1 MSSIKSFTI
10 KIGSDTKEFEKGLK
24 KAEREIRSTQ
34 KSANDLAKSLKI
46 NYDENR
52 AILAQKQFQKA
63 IDQTEEKAKTLRK
76 QLDYLENSG
85 QIDTEVYAKFE
96 LELARTEAQALN
108 LRESLE
114 KVKNV
119 KIEQLN
125 EKIDKL
131 GDSITQAGQKMAGV
145 SLAAAGVVAG
155 AAAIGK
161 SAAATG
167 AEIDDMTQQFDIS
180 AETIQRW
187 NYLALQSGVDATA
200 FTRALIRARAA
211 MADLSTGTANAATET
226 LTALGISAGQFGS
239 DEEMFDG
246 IVKALADVKDSTLQ
260 TAYANEIFGDRIA
273 TQLLPYINAGTEDLA
288 KWNAEFDAMPSLTGE
303 EAAALAELDD
313 TFNRLSVTMEYAT
326 AQLGE
331 ALAPIIE
338 RVVEFIEGSVVPA
351 IKSLAEWFGS
361 LPEGMQNI
369 ILGLLGILAVASPLL
384 ILIGKIVPGL
394 KLLTSHLIKLNK
406 AQLITTA
413 GFASLAGAAGL
424 ALNLI
429 ANWKNMTWV
438 EKQLSML
445 AIAALVAAA
454 AVTVFHASWSLGLA
468 VGAIAA
474 GVAAGIAAINAAAQD
489 IVPEENINFTSDN
502 IGSYA
507 TGALNAANAFPDYS
521 YSGGGDSYSDTTYA
535 DQYNVTVNVT
545 NPGASAEEIAEA
557 VGREIATLAQSRR

>member
-1 MSSIKSFTI
+1 MATSFTI
-10 KIGSDTKEFEKGLK
+10 KIGADTNDFEKGLK
-24 KAEREIRSTQ
+24 KADREIRSTQ
-34 KSANDLAKSLKI
+34 KSADALAQSLKI

-52 AILAQKQFQKA
+52 AVQAQKQFQKA
-63 IDQTEEKAKTLRK
+63 IEQTEEKAKALRE
-76 QLDYLENSG
+76 QLDYMRTSG
-85 QIDTEVYAKFE
+85 QVDTEKYAKFE
-96 LELARTEAQALN
+96 LALAETEAKALD
-108 LRESLE
+108 LREGLE

-119 KIEQLN
+119 QIEQLN
-125 EKIDKL
+125 AKFDKL
-131 GDSITQAGQKMAGV
+131 GESITQAGQKMAGV
-145 SLAAAGVVAG
+145 SLATAGVIAG

-161 SAAATG
+161 GAAATG

-211 MADLSTGTANAATET
+211 MADLSTGTANAASDA

-246 IVKALADVKDSTLQ
+246 IIQALAKVEDSTLQ

-273 TQLLPYINAGTEDLA
+273 TQLLPYINAGAEDLA

-313 TFNRLSVTMEYAT
+313 TFNRLSVTMEYAR

-338 RVVEFIEGSVVPA
+338 RVVAFIEESFVPA
-351 IKSLAEWFGS
+351 IESLAEWFGN
-361 LPEGMQNI
+361 LPEGMQNT
-369 ILGLLGILAVASPLL
+369 ILALLGILAVASPLL
-384 ILIGKIVPGL
+384 ILIGKIVPGIKML
-394 KLLTSHLIKLNK
+394 TGLLLNLNK
-406 AQLITTA
+406 AQLLTA
-413 GFASLAGAAGL
+413 VGFASLAGAAGL
-424 ALNLI
+424 AINLI
-429 ANWKNMTWV
+429 SNWKNMTWV
-438 EKQLSML
+438 EKLLSML

-454 AVTVFHASWSLGLA
+454 AVTVFHASWSLGIA

-489 IVPEENINFTSDN
+489 IMPEENINFTADN
-502 IGSYA
+502 IESYA
-507 TGALNAANAFPDYS
+507 NGALNASAEIPDYS
-521 YSGGGDSYSDTTYA
+521 YSGGGASYNDTTYS

-545 NPGASAEEIAEA
+545 NPGASAEEIAAA